1 MSNLQR
7 LILSLAFGL
16 VGATASYALEADS
29 APRPN
34 IVLIMC
40 DDMGFSDIGC
50 YGGEVQTPTLD
61 RLAHEG
67 MRFTQFYNNAKCT
80 TTRASIITG
89 LYPRR
94 KGGLLQRNMVTLGEA
109 MSLAGYRTI
118 LSGKWHL
125 GSGRDTHPFHR
136 GFDSY
141 YGLLDGCC
149 NFFNPSQPDPKYKGG
164 RVRSFG
170 QDDQRI
176 TQFPPDFYTTDAF
189 TDHAIAQVR
198 AAVAE
203 KQLFFLHVCYT
214 APHYPLHARPEDIAK
229 YRGKFNMG
237 WDAIRR
243 QRYERQV
250 AMGLL
255 DPETCKLSEGD
266 SRRYDWETAD
276 QDFEDLRMAVY
287 AAMIDSMD
295 QNIGRLMTA
304 LEEIGV
310 DDNTLVLFL
319 SDNGGCSEE
328 PGGRDPSERTPG
340 PGSDYVAV
348 GPAWGWAQNAPFRR
362 YKSWVHEGGITTPL
376 IAWWPGKVPAESWC
390 REPAHIMDF
399 MPTFLELAG
408 GAYPTTFRGQEIL
421 PVEGKSIR
429 PLLQGRERQPHD
441 RLFWEWSGNRAIREG
456 DMKLVWDKDVKQW
469 ELYDLSKDRTETIN
483 LANQQP
489 ARVETMSAAWGRWAE
504 RTGLR

>member
-1 MSNLQR
+1 
-7 LILSLAFGL
+7 
-16 VGATASYALEADS
+16 
-29 APRPN
+29 
-34 IVLIMC
+34 
-40 DDMGFSDIGC
+40 MG
-50 YGGEVQTPTLD
+50 
-61 RLAHEG
+61 
-67 MRFTQFYNNAKCT
+67 
-80 TTRASIITG
+80 
-89 LYPRR
+89 
-94 KGGLLQRNMVTLGEA
+94 
-109 MSLAGYRTI
+109 LAGYRTI

-125 GSGRDTHPFHR
+125 GSGDDTHPFQR
-136 GFDSY
+136 GFDAY

-164 RVRSFG
+164 KVRSFG
-170 QDDQRI
+170 QDNQRI

-189 TDHAIAQVR
+189 TDHAIAQVQ

-203 KQLFFLHVCYT
+203 QQPFFLHVCYT
-214 APHYPLHARPEDIAK
+214 APHYPLHAKPEDIAK
-229 YRGKFNMG
+229 YRGKFTMG
-237 WDAIRR
+237 WDAMRR
-243 QRYERQV
+243 QRYERQI

-255 DPETCKLSEGD
+255 DPTSCKLSEGD

-276 QDFEDLRMAVY
+276 HEFEDLRMAVY
-287 AAMIDSMD
+287 AAMIDAMD
-295 QNIGRLMTA
+295 QNIGRLMRA
-304 LEEIGV
+304 LEEAGV

-328 PGGRDPSERTPG
+328 PGGRDPAERTPG

-399 MPTFLELAG
+399 MPTFLELAA
-408 GAYPTTFRGQEIL
+408 GAYPMTFRGQEIL
-421 PVEGKSIR
+421 PVEGKTML
-429 PLLQGRERQPHD
+429 PLLQGRERRPHD
-441 RLFWEWSGNRAIREG
+441 QLCWEWSGNRAIREG

-469 ELYDLSKDRTETIN
+469 ELYDLAKDRTETIN
-483 LANQQP
+483 LADQQP
-489 ARVETMSAAWGRWAE
+489 GRVEAMSAAWGRWAE